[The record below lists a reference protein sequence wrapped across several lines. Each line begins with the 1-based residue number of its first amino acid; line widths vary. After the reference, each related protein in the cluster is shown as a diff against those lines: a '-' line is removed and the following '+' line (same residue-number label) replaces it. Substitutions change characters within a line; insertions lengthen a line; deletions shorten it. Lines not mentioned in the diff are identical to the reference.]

1 MSRFA
6 HRSPFRRA
14 ASAALVLM
22 AVLGAAPPVH
32 AQSAGSSATTVAADD
47 PAGFIRQLG
56 RAAAAIVADPSRGPA
71 ERKEALGQLLS
82 AGIDVPAIGK
92 FVLGRYWRTATP
104 EQQRDYLDV
113 FGRYL
118 VTVYAGRLEGEG
130 GHELEVTG
138 IQPDGDTTLVHSRFV
153 QTGDAPPVRLD
164 WRVSRGDGGYRI
176 VDVLVDDVSLAITQ
190 RSDFT
195 GAIERNHGSLQ
206 ALIDALKSKAA
217 SG

>member
-1 MSRFA
+1 MHRFA
-6 HRSPFRRA
+6 PRSPLCRA
-14 ASAALVLM
+14 ASAALVLL
-22 AVLGAAPPVH
+22 AAQAAAPALR
-32 AQSAGSSATTVAADD
+32 AQSATPAAVTVAAED

-56 RAAAAIVADPSRGPA
+56 RAASAIVADPNRSPA
-71 ERKEALGQLLS
+71 ERKAALGRLLA

-92 FVLGRYWRTATP
+92 FVLGRYWRIATP

-118 VTVYAGRLEGEG
+118 VTVYAGRLAGEG
-130 GHELEVTG
+130 GHELEVVG
-138 IQPDGDTTLVHSRFV
+138 VQPDGDTTLVHSRFV
-153 QTGDAPPVRLD
+153 QPGDAPPVRLD
-164 WRVSRGDGGYRI
+164 WRLSRGPGGYRI

-206 ALIDALKSKAA
+206 ALIDALKSKVAA
-217 SG
+217 G